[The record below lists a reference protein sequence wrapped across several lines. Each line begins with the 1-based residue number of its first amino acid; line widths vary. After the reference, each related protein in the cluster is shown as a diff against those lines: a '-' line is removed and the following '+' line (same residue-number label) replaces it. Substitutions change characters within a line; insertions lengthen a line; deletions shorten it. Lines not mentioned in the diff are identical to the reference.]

1 MRIPALDGR
10 FSSWLGSGSRRAGLG
25 LLAAAILLLVALA
38 VGEKVFLV
46 LVVVCIVGPVIWL
59 KPEVGLLLTMASIP
73 LEILGVLTD
82 TNQAVTLSLAK
93 LFGSLT
99 LVAWVGRIALER
111 RRPVLW
117 TPELGFLGAFT
128 AFAALS
134 MAWAPD
140 RSDALSMVIRLAS
153 AVILYVLTVNLVTSR
168 PATRRVVAVLMLS
181 TFVVV
186 AFGFMQPYLA
196 GSFTRGEA
204 GYQERSY
211 TAELDRTDAEALGG
225 ELVRI
230 TGTVGYTDAYAFFLA
245 LMLPLFFFRFEFDRG
260 IWTRAGAGALIL
272 ASVASLVLTY
282 SRMGFL
288 AFGLSLVL
296 LTFYRVLR
304 LTPIRLGVALVLVVA
319 SLPVLPAGFWYRVL
333 SPDQYVRSTSAYA
346 RIDMLRDGYA
356 IAARHWFL
364 GVGIYNLRV
373 VMGREVEYFNG
384 LPTPPHNMY
393 LTIWGDTGIVG
404 LVLYLGFL
412 WQSLRGV
419 RLARRRFAIGGDQEM
434 SALAAAIEVTVIVLL
449 VCNLAGETYVVK
461 GWWPVFALGA
471 ALRLMSAR
479 SKLWP
484 AIVSGARAAPIAGGA
499 RGAR

>member
-1 MRIPALDGR
+1 VGVL
-10 FSSWLGSGSRRAGLG
+10 AG
-25 LLAAAILLLVALA
+25 AILLLVALMIE
-38 VGEKVFLV
+38 EKAFLV
-46 LVVVCIVGPVIWL
+46 LVVVSIVGPVIWL
-59 KPEVGLLLTMASIP
+59 NPEVGLLMTMATIP

-117 TPELGFLGAFT
+117 TPEVGFLSAFT
-128 AFAALS
+128 ALAALS
-134 MAWAPD
+134 MVWALD
-140 RSDALSMVIRLAS
+140 RADALGMVIRLGS
-153 AVILYVLTVNLVTSR
+153 AVVLYILTVNLVTSR
-168 PATRRVVAVLMLS
+168 PATRRVVAVLLLS

-211 TAELDRTDAEALGG
+211 TAELDRTDADALG

-245 LMLPLFFFRFEFDRG
+245 TLLPLFFFRFEFDRA
-260 IWTRAGAGALIL
+260 IWTRAGTGALIL
-272 ASVASLVLTY
+272 AAVSSLVLTY

-288 AFGLSLVL
+288 AFALSLVL
-296 LTFYRVLR
+296 LVIYGVLR
-304 LTPIRLGVALVLVVA
+304 LTPTRLGVVLVLVVA
-319 SLPVLPAGFWYRVL
+319 SLPVLPGAFWYRVL

-346 RIDMLRDGYA
+346 RIDMLRDGYT
-356 IAARHWFL
+356 IAARHWLL

-384 LPTPPHNMY
+384 LPTSPHNMY
-393 LTIWGDTGIVG
+393 LTIFGDTGIAG

-419 RLARRRFAIGGDQEM
+419 RLARRRFAIGGDREM
-434 SALAAAIEVTVIVLL
+434 SALAAAIEVSVVVFL
-449 VCNLAGETYVVK
+449 VCNLFLESYVVK
-461 GWWPVFALGA
+461 GWWSVFALGA

-479 SKLWP
+479 SKLGP
-484 AIVSGARAAPIAGGA
+484 AIASGGRAVPIADGA
-499 RGAR
+499 RGVR